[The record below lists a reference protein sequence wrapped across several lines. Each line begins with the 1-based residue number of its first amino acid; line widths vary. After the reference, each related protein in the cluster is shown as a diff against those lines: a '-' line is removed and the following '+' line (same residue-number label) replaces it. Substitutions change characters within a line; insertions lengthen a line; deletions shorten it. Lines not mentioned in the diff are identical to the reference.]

1 MVAFTSEASWCWAF
15 LCWEVGVMIHTPYL
29 LWVCS
34 DFLFLHDSVL
44 VCCMFLGIYPFL
56 LSYQI
61 FRCNCPR
68 RSLNIMCISVA
79 SVLMSLVSFLNFE
92 SFLFFLLAKGLSVFL
107 ILKTTLVSL
116 IFFYSLF
123 YLFLDESL
131 IFPSFC

>member
-1 MVAFTSEASWCWAF
+1 
-15 LCWEVGVMIHTPYL
+15 MIHAPYL

-44 VCCMFLGIYPFL
+44 VRCMFLGIYPFL
-56 LSYQI
+56 LSCQI
-61 FRCNCPR
+61 FGCNCPR
-68 RSLNIMCISVA
+68 RSLKIMCISVA
-79 SVLMSLVSFLNFE
+79 SVLMSPVSFLNFE

-107 ILKTTLVSL
+107 IPKTTLVSL